1 MVIIICKETRSTQI
15 GSVSVI
21 KMHLFF
27 FSFSF
32 GEVHERTC
40 VALLKYKAREA
51 QRRIFN
57 IKLMGD
63 VLTSPLMKLGSR
75 LSSSL
80 ASCNYM

>member
-27 FSFSF
+27 FLFF
-32 GEVHERTC
+32 GEVHEQTR

-57 IKLMGD
+57 IKLIGD